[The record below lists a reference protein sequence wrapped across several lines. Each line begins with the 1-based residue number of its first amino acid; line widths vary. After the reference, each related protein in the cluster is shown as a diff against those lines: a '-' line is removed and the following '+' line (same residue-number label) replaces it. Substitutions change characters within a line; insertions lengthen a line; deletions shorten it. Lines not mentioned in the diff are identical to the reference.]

1 MVILQFN
8 KLIRN
13 KWIWGAF
20 AVVVC
25 LAFCFDDFFRGSRD
39 GEENTETK
47 AWGTLGGE
55 PVDGKLYAQCREDI
69 EFWLRYDR
77 REAETDVNLQAWKL
91 YAAQKAAEKNAIHVS
106 DAGIA
111 DYAEQVLR
119 NLGAQGPLTP
129 DEYTRLIVQ
138 RLGMP
143 VSRFEAFCRRGLVA
157 QIVGLEGYPPVGRRH
172 DDESEM

>member
-77 REAETDVNLQAWKL
+77 REAEIFVYPFLCNPTQTCPG
-91 YAAQKAAEKNAIHVS
+91 H
-106 DAGIA
+106 
-111 DYAEQVLR
+111 
-119 NLGAQGPLTP
+119 
-129 DEYTRLIVQ
+129 
-138 RLGMP
+138 
-143 VSRFEAFCRRGLVA
+143 GLS
-157 QIVGLEGYPPVGRRH
+157 Y
-172 DDESEM
+172 S

>member
-91 YAAQKAAEKNAIHVS
+91 YAAQKV
-106 DAGIA
+106 A
-111 DYAEQVLR
+111 DNGKRREVHLR
-119 NLGAQGPLTP
+119 QGDREL
-129 DEYTRLIVQ
+129 RQGGNRFLQ
-138 RLGMP
+138 RLFRLG
-143 VSRFEAFCRRGLVA
+143 RG
-157 QIVGLEGYPPVGRRH
+157 
-172 DDESEM
+172 DEP